1 MKEPKQGNWFKRH
14 KILTAIF
21 VVVILFLAL
30 GASESSKKDQAKTE
44 TKQEQ
49 TSSEAKVSADQ
60 DLASKVQASLDK
72 LPKETK
78 DMLAS
83 TSSGGYQ
90 GEIAGVEAHN
100 DDTVKISVSTYFKE
114 TGSENDGGQAIA
126 RNIFSMVC
134 TEVPELNSLYV
145 TSSSSGL
152 DSKSVYR
159 SDVPACKQ

>member
-14 KILTAIF
+14 KILTGIL
-21 VVVILFLAL
+21 VGIILFLAL
-30 GASESSKKDQAKTE
+30 GASESGKKNQAKTE

-60 DLASKVQASLDK
+60 ALANKVQASLDK
-72 LPKETK
+72 LPKDTK
-78 DMLAS
+78 DVLAS

-90 GEIAGVEAHN
+90 GEITGVEAHN
-100 DDTVKISVSTYFKE
+100 DDTVKVNVSTYFKE
-114 TGSENDGGQAIA
+114 TGSENDGGQTIA
-126 RNIFSMVC
+126 LNIFSMVC

-159 SDVPACKQ
+159 SDIPACRL